1 MKTAVVTGG
10 ARGIG
15 LEVVKKFLAEGY
27 KVAVLSNM
35 DAEIEGATVYKCDVS
50 DFGTVEAIAKKIAA
64 DFGGV
69 DVLVNNAGI
78 TRDNLAIL
86 MKEEEFDSV
95 IAVNLKGVFNCC
107 RHFMRYIMKS
117 SAGRIINLSSVS
129 GLHGNAGQV
138 NYAASKAG
146 VIAITKTLARELGG
160 KGVTVNAIAPGFIQT
175 DMTAVLSD
183 EIRET
188 VKSSTLLKKL
198 GTMEDVA
205 NAVLFLASEGAGYI
219 TGHTLVIDGGLTA

>member
-1 MKTAVVTGG
+1 MKNVVVTGG

-15 LEVVKKFLAEGY
+15 LEVVKRFLAEGH

-35 DAEIEGATVYKCDVS
+35 DAEIEGATVYKCDVAN
-50 DFGTVEAIAKKIAA
+50 FNTVEEVAKKVVA

-78 TRDNLAIL
+78 TRDNLAL
-86 MKEEEFDSV
+86 RMSEEEFDSV

-107 RHFMRYIMKS
+107 RHFMRSIMRS

-146 VIAITKTLARELGG
+146 VIALTKTLARELGG
-160 KGVTVNAIAPGFIQT
+160 KGVTVNAVAPGFIQT
-175 DMTAVLSD
+175 DMTAVLGD
-183 EIRET
+183 DIRET
-188 VKSSTLLKKL
+188 VKNSTLLKRL

-205 NAVLFLASEGAGYI
+205 SAVLFLASEGAGYI
-219 TGHTLVIDGGLTA
+219 TGQVLVVDGGLTA